1 MDLKNVLNDSQEKKE
16 NIETKIEEV
25 DDGSIRVH
33 KKPLQL
39 RDIESRSASKK
50 RLQQETFES
59 DENIRTLL
67 EKEKE

>member
-33 KKPLQL
+33 NH
-39 RDIESRSASKK
+39 S
-50 RLQQETFES
+50 
-59 DENIRTLL
+59 N
-67 EKEKE
+67 